1 MNILNNFF
9 AKIYVVSSYPTQNRL
24 NDLISF
30 LNTENIQ
37 FELII
42 SPKKKYFEDINDEGL
57 WVGKGNFSLLSA
69 NESILLKEYYTKS
82 DSFCVLEDDICF
94 DVEYK
99 NKLSFLFNKLPIDW
113 NILNLGFHK
122 NTPINDKICKS
133 DSFYKLQYLEEL
145 VGTHMVVYKRE
156 TVSFVLNEI
165 EKNKLPMD
173 WFLTRNVYSNF
184 NTYTC
189 VDKIFYA
196 SSIREN
202 DSDKSE
208 FYKKYK
214 SEIN

>member
-9 AKIYVVSSYPTQNRL
+9 NKIYVISSYPTQNRL
-24 NDLISF
+24 NDLIPF
-30 LNTENIQ
+30 LNKENIQ

-42 SPKKKYFEDINDEGL
+42 SPKKKYFEDINGEGL

-69 NESILLKEYYTKS
+69 NESILLKESYTKS
-82 DSFCVLEDDICF
+82 ESFCVLEDDICL

-99 NKLSFLFNKLPIDW
+99 NKLIFLFNKLPIDW

-122 NTPINDKICKS
+122 NTPINDKLCKS

-145 VGTHMVVYKRE
+145 VGSHIVAYKRE
-156 TVSFVLNEI
+156 TVSFLLNGI

-173 WFLTRNVYSNF
+173 WFLSKTIYPNF
-184 NTYTC
+184 DTYMCT
-189 VDKIFYA
+189 DKIFYA
-196 SSIREN
+196 SSYREYE
-202 DSDKSE
+202 SDKNE

-214 SEIN
+214 SEIG